1 VARRRVVY
9 PIDTSDSLANIVLG
23 SLVVA
28 VIALVG
34 LLVLLNTDNDDG
46 LAAQEARTEVP
57 GGAATVVPSPTPSPA
72 PTVGAERPVAGAEQ
86 PTTPEDGAV
95 ATDETAGT
103 SATPTPEPLQPRG
116 MRSEPGEPPPV
127 APGGT
132 ATPPPAGGTTP
143 DEQVPE
149 DTTPDGDATPRPD
162 EPDEPVGPASPL
174 DDPDRVP
181 ALVVATTPLDVH
193 TVIIDIDGDGIEER
207 VWAALVRNS
216 VHVRVQGDVNGRW
229 EDVTDDAS
237 AIGAVA
243 DDLVELSV
251 EDVTGDGR
259 PDIHTKQWVGDN
271 GESVSLWSFTDGR
284 LRAMTASGGCWDGED
299 TFGVV
304 GAEVD
309 PGQVLAICEE
319 NPLPPY
325 LWSTAVYRWVDGMWT
340 FQQRVSVYG

>member
-9 PIDTSDSLANIVLG
+9 PIDTSDWLANVVLG

-34 LLVLLNTDNDDG
+34 LLVLLNTDNGDG
-46 LAAQEARTEVP
+46 LTAQEARTEVP
-57 GGAATVVPSPTPSPA
+57 GGTATVVPSPTPSPA
-72 PTVGAERPVAGAEQ
+72 PTAGAEQ
-86 PTTPEDGAV
+86 PVTGTEQPTAPDDGAV
-95 ATDETAGT
+95 ATDETPGT

-116 MRSEPGEPPPV
+116 LRSEPDEPPPV

-132 ATPPPAGGTTP
+132 ATPPPAGATPP
-143 DEQVPE
+143 DERVSE
-149 DTTPDGDATPRPD
+149 DITPDGDATPQPD
-162 EPDEPVGPASPL
+162 EPDEPVVPASPL

-181 ALVVATTPLDVH
+181 ALVVTSTPLDVH
-193 TVIIDIDGDGIEER
+193 TVISDLDGDGVEER

-216 VHVRVQGDVNGRW
+216 VRVRVHRDVNGRW
-229 EDVTDDAS
+229 AEPADDAS
-237 AIGAVA
+237 AVGAVA

-259 PDIHTKQWVGDN
+259 PDIHTKQWVGVN
-271 GESVSLWSFTDGR
+271 GESVSLWSFNDGR

-304 GAEVD
+304 GARVD

-325 LWSTAVYRWVDGMWT
+325 LWSTAVYRWVDRMWT
-340 FQQRVSVYG
+340 FQQRVGVYG